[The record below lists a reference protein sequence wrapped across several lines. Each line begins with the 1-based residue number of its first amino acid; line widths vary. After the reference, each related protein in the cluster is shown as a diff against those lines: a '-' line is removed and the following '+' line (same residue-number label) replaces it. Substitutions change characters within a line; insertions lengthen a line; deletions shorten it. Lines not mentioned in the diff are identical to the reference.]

1 MTERLTESGIPPPY
15 LEDRAREMLDHSS
28 DSVQT
33 ELDHTQ
39 GWLREVEIGR
49 PGSFWQAGTVGGL
62 GALANAWGRL
72 TLWSRANGTY
82 PSVRGDLDGVMDQ
95 LIELRQKLI
104 HGAPEEGDAEV
115 LRGLLERMRKVHQIV
130 KRGEVQ

>member
-15 LEDRAREMLDHSS
+15 LEDRAREMLEHSS

-104 HGAPEEGDAEV
+104 HGASEDGDAQV
-115 LRGLLERMRKVHQIV
+115 LMHLLERMRKVHEIV
-130 KRGEVQ
+130 KHGEVQ